1 MRLSHKLAYA
11 LAAQMLAGAAA
22 YAGPTEDAKAA
33 FSQFFNLF
41 TSRSQA
47 QVAALFAPDGQFYGT
62 GSQELVTTP
71 DGVLRYFTTALDSPV
86 PVQARPIGLTAT
98 ALSDSVVALA
108 GSWVSE
114 RTIDGKVVSSGPLR
128 MTAVMQKR
136 ANGWTVVQFHN
147 SRQPVAPSS
156 QTPASQASASR

>member
-1 MRLSHKLAYA
+1 MRLRAKLVYA
-11 LAAQMLAGAAA
+11 VAVQMLACAAA
-22 YAGPTEDAKAA
+22 FAGPAEDAQAA
-33 FSQFFNLF
+33 FSQFFKLF
-41 TSRSQA
+41 TPRNQA

-62 GSQELVTTP
+62 NSQELVTTP
-71 DGVLRYFTTALDSPV
+71 DGVLKYFTAALDSPV
-86 PVQARPIGLTAT
+86 PVQARPIAMTAT

-114 RTIDGKVVSSGPLR
+114 RTIDSKLVSSGPLR

-147 SRQPVAPSS
+147 SRQPAAPAA
-156 QTPASQASASR
+156 QTPASR